1 MLRTNLVEIVLV
13 FVSMFAT
20 AGQRNVVQ
28 LDELLEVWV
37 SVGTVGEVGVLKIG
51 SRVIK
56 TNNII

>member
-51 SRVIK
+51 SRG
-56 TNNII
+56 